1 MKNLMVIVMKKLDV
15 TGDICPVPVLKTKKA
30 LEELSEGEE
39 LEVVGDY
46 KPALENIKRFAENN
60 GYTVVLAEETDSGF
74 RIVIKK

>member
-1 MKNLMVIVMKKLDV
+1 MKKIDV

-30 LEELSEGEE
+30 LEELGGGEE

-46 KPALENIKRFAENN
+46 KPALENIKRFAESN
-60 GYTVVLAEETDSGF
+60 GYTVVSAEETDSGF

>member
-1 MKNLMVIVMKKLDV
+1 MVIVMKKLDV

-60 GYTVVLAEETDSGF
+60 GYTVVLAEETDNGF

>member
-1 MKNLMVIVMKKLDV
+1 MKKLDV

-60 GYTVVLAEETDSGF
+60 GYTVVLAEETDNGF

>member
-1 MKNLMVIVMKKLDV
+1 MKKIDV

-30 LEELSEGEE
+30 LEELKEGEE

-46 KPALENIKRFAENN
+46 KPALESIKRFAENN
-60 GYTVVLAEETDSGF
+60 GYTVVTAEETESGF

>member
-1 MKNLMVIVMKKLDV
+1 MKIDV

-30 LEELSEGEE
+30 LEQLKEGEE

-46 KPALENIKRFAENN
+46 KPALENIKRFAVSN
-60 GYTVVLAEETDSGF
+60 GYTVVTAEETENGF

>member
-1 MKNLMVIVMKKLDV
+1 MVKVMKKLDV

-60 GYTVVLAEETDSGF
+60 GYTVVLAEETDNGF